1 MAPAPAY
8 RVKPDETL
16 PGYSIR
22 LYCTVSES
30 NLTAVTSVTKVIVI
44 NVTLTAV
51 GPFSAFDYDLTTHL
65 TPAVMTMT

>member
-1 MAPAPAY
+1 M
-8 RVKPDETL
+8 
-16 PGYSIR
+16 
-22 LYCTVSES
+22 SES

>member
-1 MAPAPAY
+1 MTLS
-8 RVKPDETL
+8 RVRFDSDTVL
-16 PGYSIR
+16 NS
-22 LYCTVSES
+22 TVSES